1 MGGASTTSLTAL
13 IVMLQ
18 LDRRPSAFTTSLA
31 VPACVLRIP
40 AGLVLALLAAP
51 SGFAASPSWAIQE
64 TVDEAPAAAVEQA
77 AAEDPGPPA
86 RIQDTSAMDPA
97 LVELLNER
105 IAAVEKDPTS
115 VDARV
120 ALGFAYE
127 SNTIWSH
134 AETCYSQ
141 ALQLTPDENQW
152 RFRRGVVR
160 FAIGNVDGA
169 IEDMQAAAN
178 AYKNTPVVQA
188 RLGDILRF
196 VGELEASEAAWR
208 QAIAAESNQP
218 QPIEYAPSRVGL
230 AQVLLDL
237 ENTEEAEAL
246 CRRALE
252 LQPGYKQAHYTLGL
266 ALRDQGRD
274 AEAAPELVAGE
285 TSFQMFPPDP
295 HSQQLSDSTRGFS
308 RRMMLIENLV
318 QAGNLDEAK
327 ARLDVIREERPDDHM
342 VLNLRA
348 RVALRGDDRV
358 GAREFLLK
366 SLEVAPGQPGTLIEA
381 SLLELREAEAI
392 VGQLGQMQIAQQQG
406 QALDE
411 ARFNQ
416 LRAQGTERATE
427 SVKYATQAAQAAPAV
442 GRHHYWLGVAQRSLA
457 GFATDAQ
464 SQGQQFQAAMQSM
477 QTAARLGCVEP
488 GFNQQLAS
496 LYAQMGRPRE
506 MMLHTERHL
515 AENPLNLGA
524 LQMMIE
530 NSIRSG
536 QPDRVTPEALG
547 PYVDRL
553 LAAGKGNSGAA
564 QFAVRAYLT
573 IKNYDGAESALAEF
587 EKATAGDPQALEF
600 VVAVRS
606 AIETSRAEEAA
617 AKDAAAKPTEAPA
630 TGDDSKGA
638 TKGATEEPKTPPP
651 TPPATG
657 GADDKTKND
666 DGNQDA

>member
-1 MGGASTTSLTAL
+1 MLHFDRRRNASTT
-13 IVMLQ
+13 
-18 LDRRPSAFTTSLA
+18 PLA
-31 VPACVLRIP
+31 VPPRAWRFP
-40 AGLVLALLAAP
+40 SGLILTLLAAP
-51 SGFAASPSWAIQE
+51 AGHAAGLAAGLAAEPIWPAQE
-64 TVDEAPAAAVEQA
+64 TAEGAPAAESSSEDP
-77 AAEDPGPPA
+77 AEDPGPPA

-97 LVELLNER
+97 LVALLNER
-105 IAAVEKDPTS
+105 IEAVEKDPTS

-127 SNTIWSH
+127 SNTIWSL
-134 AETCYSQ
+134 AETCYTQ

-160 FAIGNVDGA
+160 FAIGNVDAA
-169 IEDMQAAAN
+169 IEDIQTAAN

-188 RLGDILRF
+188 RLGDVLRF

-208 QAIAAESNQP
+208 QAIAAEAKQP
-218 QPIEYAPSRVGL
+218 QLIEYAPSRVGL
-230 AQVLLDL
+230 AQVLIDL
-237 ENTEEAEAL
+237 GNTEEAEAL

-285 TSFQMFPPDP
+285 TAFQMFPPDP
-295 HSQQLSDSTRGFS
+295 HAQQLSDSTRGFS

-327 ARLDVIREERPDDHM
+327 SRLDVIREERPEDHM

-348 RVALRGDDRV
+348 RVALRGNDRV
-358 GAREFLLK
+358 GAREFLQK

-392 VGQLGQMQIAQQQG
+392 VAQLGQMQLAQQQG

-411 ARFNQ
+411 ARFNA
-416 LRAQGTERATE
+416 LRTEGAARATE
-427 SVKYATQAAQAAPAV
+427 SVKYATEAAQAAPAV

-464 SQGQQFQAAMQSM
+464 AQGQQFQAALQSM
-477 QTAARLGCVEP
+477 QSAARLGCAEP
-488 GFNQQLAS
+488 GFNQQLAT

-515 AENPLNLGA
+515 SENPLDPTA

-536 QPDRVTPEALG
+536 EPARVTSESLG
-547 PYVDRL
+547 PFIDRL
-553 LAAGKGNSGAA
+553 LAAGKGNPGAA

-573 IKNYDGAESALAEF
+573 VGNNDGAEKALAEF
-587 EKATAGDPQALEF
+587 EKGTAGNPQALEF

-606 AIETSRAEEAA
+606 AIETAKAEEASA
-617 AKDAAAKPTEAPA
+617 ANAAETTAEKEAGEGETPA
-630 TGDDSKGA
+630 
-638 TKGATEEPKTPPP
+638 PVPPP
-651 TPPATG
+651 APKS
-657 GADDKTKND
+657 DEKTKTE
-666 DGNQDA
+666 DGNQGA